1 MNTYGLGDVIVIG
14 RAIDKVRAARRL
26 QVFHVAV
33 DSGRD
38 VRHAVHQRASGDLSW
53 LLAETVADVNETS
66 GRRLS
71 RTHRLVSRLV
81 VNVWG
86 SMRGIMQRVGG
97 RMVPDVF
104 QLDLLADVLRLG
116 RLSDGRPSCK

>member
-1 MNTYGLGDVIVIG
+1 MIVIG
-14 RAIDKVRAARRL
+14 RAVDKVRAARRL
-26 QVFHVAV
+26 QILHVAV

-38 VRHAVHQRASGDLSW
+38 VRHAVHQRAGSDLSW
-53 LLAETVADVNETS
+53 LLTETVADLNEPG

-81 VNVWG
+81 VNVRG
-86 SMRGIMQRVGG
+86 SMRRIMQRVGG

-104 QLDLLADVLRLG
+104 QLDLLADVLRLR
-116 RLSDGRPSCK
+116 RLGDGRPSWK